1 MKLASLSA
9 VLGAATLAGVAF
21 PVPSIASDDHKV
33 LMPNEVKWSPGPASI
48 PKGAE
53 VAVLFGDPSKEGPFA
68 MRLKMPKGY
77 QIAPHSHPKPEVV
90 TVISGTFRIG
100 MGENADPSKAQA
112 LPAGGFFA
120 FPPGMV
126 HYASTDEDTVVQLNS
141 IGPWGLNYVNPKDDP
156 RQKTQ

>member
-1 MKLASLSA
+1 MKLTLPTLVCVIAFGGA
-9 VLGAATLAGVAF
+9 VATIPAQAT
-21 PVPSIASDDHKV
+21 DDHKI
-33 LMPNEVKWSPGPASI
+33 LTPNELKWSPGPASI

-53 VAVLFGDPSKEGPFA
+53 VAVLFGDPSKDGPFA

-100 MGENADPSKAQA
+100 MGETADPSKARP

-120 FPPGMV
+120 FPPGMT
-126 HYASTDEDTVVQLNS
+126 HFASTDEDTVIQLNS
-141 IGPWGLNYVNPKDDP
+141 VGPWSLNYVNPKDDP
-156 RQKTQ
+156 RKTQ

>member
-1 MKLASLSA
+1 MKLTLSA
-9 VLGAATLAGVAF
+9 AALMLAGAVF
-21 PVPSIASDDHKV
+21 PLPVSAADEHKV
-33 LMPNEVKWSPGPASI
+33 LKPQDVKWSPGPASI

-77 QIAPHSHPKPEVV
+77 QIPPHSHPKPEVV
-90 TVISGTFRIG
+90 TVISGVFRIG
-100 MGENADPSKAQA
+100 MGETADPGKAEA

-120 FPPGMV
+120 FPAGMT
-126 HYASTDEDTVVQLNS
+126 HFASMDEDTVVQLNS
-141 IGPWGLNYVNPKDDP
+141 TGPWGLTYVNPKDDP

>member
-1 MKLASLSA
+1 MKLTLSA
-9 VLGAATLAGVAF
+9 AALMLAGAVFAL
-21 PVPSIASDDHKV
+21 PVSAADEHKV
-33 LMPNEVKWSPGPASI
+33 LKPQDVKWSPGPASI

-77 QIAPHSHPKPEVV
+77 QIPPHSHPKPEVV
-90 TVISGTFRIG
+90 TVISGVFRIG
-100 MGENADPSKAQA
+100 MGETADPGKAEA

-120 FPPGMV
+120 FPAGMT
-126 HYASTDEDTVVQLNS
+126 HFASMDEDTVVQLNS
-141 IGPWGLNYVNPKDDP
+141 TGPWGLTYVNPKDDP